1 MSGDPANAIWN
12 TFFEECEEQ
21 LGELEGGLLRLQDGT
36 AEPDCLNA
44 VFRAVH
50 SIKGGAGIF
59 ALNPLI
65 RFAHVFET
73 TLSVVRDGKLEMT
86 PDVMTIF
93 IRAADVLA
101 DLVRAARDKAPDD
114 PSKTK
119 DIAAQLA
126 ALNDGVGAG
135 KKPAVDAVM
144 APKKP
149 AAKAPP
155 PPPPAEPDHV
165 WHIQFT
171 PTPASDA
178 TSHEVALLLHE
189 LGRLGPMTVV
199 GGPDAAMNHIE
210 GAIEVS
216 PGQLWHI
223 VVRANCD
230 EAALREIF
238 SFADEEWKLR
248 ISMGALDEAGDAP
261 AAMEAAPEPE
271 PEPEPEFQ
279 GFEIFAPDPE
289 PEPEPEPEP
298 MKVTAEMPPPKPEK
312 LAPPVSADPVV
323 AETGAKAAAVSKTIR
338 VDLDRVDRMIDLVGE
353 LVINGSML
361 GQMLGEAG
369 ISRAAGVALA
379 LRDLEQLTREIQDSV
394 MAIRAQPVRAVF
406 QRMTRLVR
414 EVSAQ
419 TGKPARLI
427 TEGDNTELDQTV
439 IERIGEPL
447 THLIRNAVDHGL
459 EDAEGRRAAGKPL
472 EGAIR
477 LRALHRSG
485 RIIMEVGDDGK
496 GLDRARI
503 KQKAVQKGLIPA
515 EAQLTDP
522 EIDELIFLPGF
533 STAQVISDVSGRGVG
548 MDVVRRSVQA
558 LGGRISIT
566 SKPGEGSSFIMS
578 LPLTLAVLDGMVVA
592 AAEQILIVPLTTI
605 IETLKPRA
613 ANVHELDGTM
623 QMLALRGNFVPLVD
637 VSLALGFS
645 NKPAEAA
652 QSVALLVE
660 TERGV
665 RAALLVDRI
674 IEQRQVVIKSLESNY
689 QAVNCI
695 AAATVLGD
703 GRVALILDVDAIIP
717 AGKPE
722 QLMSRIGSYED
733 EWA

>member
-1 MSGDPANAIWN
+1 VSGDPANAIWN

-119 DIAAQLA
+119 GIAAQLA

-312 LAPPVSADPVV
+312 LAPTVSADPVV

-548 MDVVRRSVQA
+548 MDGVRRSVQA

>member
-312 LAPPVSADPVV
+312 LAPTVSADPVV

>member
-1 MSGDPANAIWN
+1 VSGDPANAIWN

-312 LAPPVSADPVV
+312 LAPTVSADPVV

>member
-1 MSGDPANAIWN
+1 MDPMAAIRE
-12 TFFEECEEQ
+12 TFFQECEEQ
-21 LGELEGGLLRLQDGT
+21 LAELEAGLILMESGT
-36 AEPDCLNA
+36 ADAETVNA

-119 DIAAQLA
+119 GIAAQLA

-312 LAPPVSADPVV
+312 LAPTVSADPVV

>member
-1 MSGDPANAIWN
+1 VSGDPGNAIWN

-73 TLSVVRDGKLEMT
+73 TLSVVRDGRLEMT

-101 DLVRAARDKAPDD
+101 DLVRAARDKLADD

-144 APKKP
+144 APKAPAPKP
-149 AAKAPP
+149 VAV
-155 PPPPAEPDHV
+155 PPAEPGHV
-165 WHIQFT
+165 WHITFT
-171 PTPASDA
+171 PSPATDS
-178 TSHEVALLLHE
+178 TSHEVALLLQE
-189 LGRLGPMTVV
+189 LSRLGPMTVV
-199 GGPDAAMNHIE
+199 GGPDAALNHIE

-216 PGQLWHI
+216 AGQNWHV
-223 VVRANCD
+223 VVRADCG
-230 EAALREIF
+230 EAALRDVF
-238 SFADEEWKLR
+238 SFADEDWNVR
-248 ISMGALDEAGDAP
+248 IKEGAIEEEAP
-261 AAMEAAPEPE
+261 AEEAE

-279 GFEIFAPDPE
+279 GFEIFAPDAMELEPE
-289 PEPEPEPEP
+289 PEPEPEPE
-298 MKVTAEMPPPKPEK
+298 KITAPPPKIEK
-312 LAPPVSADPVV
+312 AAPVAAEPA
-323 AETGAKAAAVSKTIR
+323 AETGAKPAAVSKTIR

-353 LVINGSML
+353 LVINSSML

-459 EDAEGRRAAGKPL
+459 EDVEGRKAAGKPP

-485 RIIMEVGDDGK
+485 RIIMEVGDDGA

-503 KQKAVQKGLIPA
+503 KAKAVQKGLIPA
-515 EAQLTDP
+515 ETQLTDS

-613 ANVHELDGTM
+613 ANVHELDGTI
-623 QMLALRGNFVPLVD
+623 QMLSLRGNFVPLVD

-722 QLMSRIGSYED
+722 QLMSRIGSRE
-733 EWA
+733 EELA

>member
-119 DIAAQLA
+119 GIAAQLA

-312 LAPPVSADPVV
+312 LAPTVSADPVV

-548 MDVVRRSVQA
+548 MDGVRRSVQA

>member
-1 MSGDPANAIWN
+1 VSGDPANAIWN

-119 DIAAQLA
+119 GIAAQLA

-312 LAPPVSADPVV
+312 LAPTVSADPVV

>member
-119 DIAAQLA
+119 GIAAQLA

-312 LAPPVSADPVV
+312 LAPTVSADPVV

>member
-1 MSGDPANAIWN
+1 VSGDPANAIWN

-101 DLVRAARDKAPDD
+101 DLVRAAREKQPDD

-149 AAKAPP
+149 AVNAP

-189 LGRLGPMTVV
+189 LGRLGPMTVI

-223 VVRANCD
+223 VVRANCG
-230 EAALREIF
+230 EAALRDVF

-248 ISMGALDEAGDAP
+248 ISLGALAEESAAP
-261 AAMEAAPEPE
+261 AAEPAPEPEPEFEGFEIFALDPQEPE
-271 PEPEPEFQ
+271 PEPEPVKVIA
-279 GFEIFAPDPE
+279 GAPA
-289 PEPEPEPEP
+289 
-298 MKVTAEMPPPKPEK
+298 TPEK
-312 LAPPVSADPVV
+312 PAPVSADPVV
-323 AETGAKAAAVSKTIR
+323 PEAGAKAAAVSKTIR

-361 GQMLGEAG
+361 GQMVGEAG

-379 LRDLEQLTREIQDSV
+379 LRDLDQLTREIQDSV

-419 TGKPARLI
+419 TGKPARLV

-459 EDAEGRRAAGKPL
+459 EDAEGRKAAGKPA
-472 EGAIR
+472 EGVIR

-503 KQKAVQKGLIPA
+503 KAKAVQKGLISA
-515 EAQLTDP
+515 DVQLTDS

-558 LGGRISIT
+558 LGGRISIS
-566 SKPGEGSSFIMS
+566 SKPGEGSSFTMS

-722 QLMSRIGSYED
+722 QLMSRIGSWED
-733 EWA
+733 EAA